1 MPSGVRSRSRLAARH
16 SRLGARESRLATRDW
31 VLWTRELAAFAV
43 IAAAAIAAR
52 LPFLLRAERFFDA
65 DEAVEGLMA
74 RHVLLGEH
82 PLFLWGQRYKG
93 VPEIYLTSAVFR
105 AAGSSVVA
113 IKAVTLACFIVFLC
127 LNFKLVERV
136 CSRRIAWIATA
147 LSIVGPPSLVLWTLS
162 GSAEIVMTLVCG
174 TVLLLAVDGWRR
186 ASPPRHRLLVLAG
199 AAIGFGL
206 WIQQYILYYVVAL
219 AITAAWEAPE
229 WRETLT
235 SLVRQR
241 SPRWVRGLLM
251 VAAAV
256 AACYVL
262 LGAIAFFAGGVD
274 VRIAGTRISATHP
287 QKMWWIA
294 GALCGLII
302 VVGAVSAFRKQ
313 LVWPAIGLLAGY
325 APALAGRVSNHGMGA
340 PIGRM
345 DFASLLAA
353 LPDIAGVML
362 PMLFGFRDPAGRPTV
377 YPVLF
382 VVVLLVIA
390 CSCRPVWRRD
400 LTAFFHVLVVVPP
413 VLFLISAS
421 YIDPQ
426 TYRYLMPMY
435 AALPVVYAIGIDVVQ
450 RATRSGGAALLA
462 FVLLIFGAQQVDWYR
477 RLEPDRESAA
487 RIACLDRAGAKT
499 ARAVYWLSYKI
510 TFLTAERIIV
520 APTTGIDRYPPYSA
534 LARSAGSVE
543 ADQCR

>member
-1 MPSGVRSRSRLAARH
+1 MPSGVRSD
-16 SRLGARESRLATRDW
+16 SRLATRNSRVAARYW
-31 VLWTRELAAFAV
+31 VRWTRDLPAFALV
-43 IAAAAIAAR
+43 AAAAVGAR
-52 LPFLLRAERFFDA
+52 LPFLLRADRFFDA

-93 VPEIYLTSAVFR
+93 VPEVYLTSAVFR

-113 IKAVTLACFIVFLC
+113 IKAVTLACFITFLC

-162 GSAEIVMTLVCG
+162 GNAEIVMTLICG
-174 TVLLLAVDGWRR
+174 TVLLLAVDAWGR
-186 ASPPRHRLLVLAG
+186 ASPPRNRLLVLAG

-206 WIQQYILYYVVAL
+206 WIHQYILYYVDAL
-219 AITAAWEAPE
+219 ANTAAWETPACL
-229 WRETLT
+229 ETLT
-235 SLVRQR
+235 SHLRQR
-241 SPRWVRGLLM
+241 SPRWVPSLLM
-251 VAAAV
+251 VAAVVAV
-256 AACYVL
+256 CYVL
-262 LGAIAFFAGGVD
+262 LGAIAFFGGGVD
-274 VRIAGTRISATHP
+274 MRVAGARISATHP

-294 GALCGLII
+294 GALCGLIV

-313 LVWPAIGLLAGY
+313 LVWFAIGFIIGY
-325 APALAGRVSNHGMGA
+325 APALAGRVSNHGVGA

-353 LPDIAGVML
+353 LPDIAGVLL

-377 YPVLF
+377 YLVLF
-382 VVVLLVIA
+382 VVILLVIA

-400 LTAFFHVLVVVPP
+400 VTAFFHLLVVVPP
-413 VLFLISAS
+413 VLFLISGS
-421 YIDPQ
+421 YIDAQ

-435 AALPVVYAIGIDVVQ
+435 AALPVVFAIGIDGVQ

-462 FVLLIFGAQQVDWYR
+462 CVLLIFTAQQIDWYH
-477 RLEPDRESAA
+477 RLEPDRESAKT
-487 RIACLDRAGAKT
+487 IACLDRAGART
-499 ARAVYWLSYKI
+499 GRAGYWLSYKI
-510 TFLTAERIIV
+510 TFLTGERIIV
-520 APTTGIDRYPPYSA
+520 SPTDGIDRYPPYTQLVASNE
-534 LARSAGSVE
+534 SIHTSN
-543 ADQCR
+543 CR

>member
-1 MPSGVRSRSRLAARH
+1 MPSGVQSGSQPEPRNSRRAARYWV
-16 SRLGARESRLATRDW
+16 RWTRD
-31 VLWTRELAAFAV
+31 LPLFAV
-43 IAAAAIAAR
+43 VAAATIAAR
-52 LPFLLRAERFFDA
+52 LPFLLRADRFFDA

-74 RHVLLGEH
+74 RHIQLGDH

-93 VPEIYLTSAVFR
+93 VPEVYLTSVVFR
-105 AAGSSVVA
+105 ATGSSVVA

-162 GSAEIVMTLVCG
+162 GSAEIVITFICG
-174 TVLLLAVDGWRR
+174 TLLLLAVDGWRR
-186 ASPPRHRLLVLAG
+186 ASPPRHGLLVLAG

-206 WIQQYILYYVVAL
+206 WIHQYILYYVVAL
-219 AITAAWEAPE
+219 AITAAWETPG
-229 WRETLT
+229 WKETLT

-241 SPRWVRGLLM
+241 SPRWVRALLM
-251 VAAAV
+251 AAAAV

-274 VRIAGTRISATHP
+274 VRVAGTRISATHP

-294 GALCGLII
+294 GALCGLS
-302 VVGAVSAFRKQ
+302 VAVGAMSAFRTQ
-313 LVWPAIGLLAGY
+313 LVWPAIGLLVGY
-325 APALAGRVSNHGMGA
+325 APALVGRVSNHGMGA

-345 DFASLLAA
+345 DFAGLLAA
-353 LPDIAGVML
+353 LPDIAGMML
-362 PMLFGFRDPAGRPTV
+362 PMLFGFRDPAGHPTV

-390 CSCRPVWRRD
+390 WSCRPIWRRD
-400 LTAFFHVLVVVPP
+400 RTAFFHVLVVVPP
-413 VLFLISAS
+413 VLFLMSGS
-421 YIDPQ
+421 YIDAQ

-450 RATRSGGAALLA
+450 RATRGGAAALLA
-462 FVLLIFGAQQVDWYR
+462 FVLLMFGAQQIDWYR

-487 RIACLDRAGAKT
+487 TIACLDRAGARI
-499 ARAVYWLSYKI
+499 ARAGYWLSYKI

-520 APTTGIDRYPPYSA
+520 APTNGVDRYPPYSA
-534 LARSAGSVE
+534 LARSAGSVD